1 MSGIPDLS
9 ALNPVERRFLLLLA
23 QGHTVKSIA
32 VRESC
37 TVGAVNERLREARRK
52 TGLGSSRE
60 VARAVLAQENR
71 DEQIGVAMTGDPA
84 ASVGPQAA
92 SPAQRRWIMPMLAV
106 GGAAALA
113 FVLTLVVPSTAP
125 QSNPT
130 AGLPQD
136 LSEPFDARFARAI
149 EAEPRD
155 PVWAI
160 PTEAAL
166 QNRFAEFPGL
176 SDVRVRCATTLC
188 EVKGIL
194 SADVDRTRDT
204 MRDLQSPPLVADLGK
219 FGLKSRVSSFASTKD
234 QPRRGTYAS
243 YWMRS
248 AEK

>member
-1 MSGIPDLS
+1 MPDLS

-60 VARAVLAQENR
+60 IARAVLAQENR

-84 ASVGPQAA
+84 ASAGPQAA
-92 SPAQRRWIMPMLAV
+92 LPAQRRWIMPVLAV
-106 GGAAALA
+106 GGAAAFA

-155 PVWAI
+155 PVWA
-160 PTEAAL
+160 PSTEAAL
-166 QNRFAEFPGL
+166 RRRFAAFPGL

-188 EVKGIL
+188 AVKGIL
-194 SADVDRTRDT
+194 SADPDRTRDT
-204 MRDLQSPPLVADLGK
+204 MRDLQSPPLATDLDQV
-219 FGLKSRVSSFASTKD
+219 GLQHRMSGFSSTKNL
-234 QPRRGTYAS
+234 PRRGTYAS
-243 YWMRS
+243 YWTRS
-248 AEK
+248 SEK